1 LPGTTDLFYGRLAR
15 ANRFVVIQYSPQPQF
30 IPLPGRRENSALLA
44 RTWDAQLSLRS
55 RDIINP

>member
-15 ANRFVVIQYSPQPQF
+15 ANRFAAIQYSLQPQF
-30 IPLPGRRENSALLA
+30 IPLAGRQENSALLA
-44 RTWDAQLSLRS
+44 RIRDAQLSLRS